1 MNRQGHSNQKQ
12 SYWAIGFDTLDQ
24 FYKKSTKE
32 TVEKY
37 KGIHTNCCG
46 LGKKED
52 SIKFEKKKLRKE
64 KRKKYREEKKGKTE
78 KKEPQ
83 ENKETKPKRGY
94 IGRKHYRRYK
104 KK

>member
-1 MNRQGHSNQKQ
+1 MFVFFLTGIWHGSN
-12 SYWAIGFDTLDQ
+12 YTYILWGL
-24 FYKKSTKE
+24 YH
-32 TVEKY
+32 
-37 KGIHTNCCG
+37 GIIVVIERL